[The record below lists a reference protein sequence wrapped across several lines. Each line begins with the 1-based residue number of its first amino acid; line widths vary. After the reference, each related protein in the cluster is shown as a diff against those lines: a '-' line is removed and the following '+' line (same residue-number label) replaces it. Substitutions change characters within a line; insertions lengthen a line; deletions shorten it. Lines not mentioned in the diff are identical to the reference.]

1 MAIGWFGED
10 IVDAVD
16 SVASDAGAVVRDAW
30 DLVDDLPVLKQ
41 LGEGTKAVFTG
52 PLRDFARTGLGQTIL
67 RAMTT
72 VAMGPIGWVAGPWAM
87 MVSASLP
94 GIARGDSFE
103 EALFSENLWRLS
115 KTAEVLGTDYAGEL
129 VAQYGTALEEL
140 KKRARAVAPDLDVPD
155 ALQELASRAGLDPE
169 AYARKLAASLGI
181 REDMAA
187 QAFEML
193 GRVQFFNPDAYDV
206 ATGKQQGIVRLRFGT
221 RVGVRNDQIDRV
233 LDALDPGRDFR
244 QAARSTSAGMFN
256 PSPGLAIFR
265 QERAAATPAPPR
277 PGTERSAVGT
287 LMDLEDAIGSPALA
301 VGIGVALVGGAVL
314 AARWYARR

>member
-10 IVDAVD
+10 VADAVG
-16 SVASDAGAVVRDAW
+16 GALSDAW
-30 DLVDDLPVLKQ
+30 DVVDDLPGFRE

-52 PLRDFARTGLGQTIL
+52 PLRDFARTGLGQTVL

-72 VAMGPIGWVAGPWAM
+72 VAMGPVGWVAGPWAM

-94 GIARGDSFE
+94 GIARGDTFE

-129 VAQYGTALEEL
+129 VAQYGSALEEL
-140 KKRARAVAPDLDVPD
+140 KKRARSFAPDLEVPA

-193 GRVQFFNPDAYDV
+193 GRVSFFDPDGYDV
-206 ATGKQQGIVRLRFGT
+206 TTGRQRGAVRLRFAT
-221 RVGVRNDQIDRV
+221 RTGVQNEQIDRV

-244 QAARSTSAGMFN
+244 AAARSSSASVFN
-256 PSPGLAIFR
+256 ASPALAIFR
-265 QERAAATPAPPR
+265 ESRGEAAPAPLDRAPR
-277 PGTERSAVGT
+277 PEEPPAASPLPWLALGVAAVG
-287 LMDLEDAIGSPALA
+287 AA
-301 VGIGVALVGGAVL
+301 V
-314 AARWYARR
+314 WYARR

>member
-10 IVDAVD
+10 VWDAVD

-30 DLVDDLPVLKQ
+30 DLVDNLPVLKQ

-140 KKRARAVAPDLDVPD
+140 KRRAREVAPDLEVPA

-193 GRVQFFNPDAYDV
+193 GRVQFFKPDAYDV
-206 ATGKQQGIVRLRFGT
+206 ATGKQQGIVRLRYAT
-221 RVGVRNDQIDRV
+221 RVGVNNDQIDRV
-233 LDALDPGRDFR
+233 LNAIDPGRDFR
-244 QAARSTSAGMFN
+244 QAARSTSATMFN

-265 QERAAATPAPPR
+265 QARDEAAPTLDRAPR
-277 PGTERSAVGT
+277 PP
-287 LMDLEDAIGSPALA
+287 SPAAEEGGTSLPLIA
-301 VGIGVALVGGAVL
+301 LGVAAVAGAI
-314 AARWYARR
+314 WYARR